1 MRLPFCI
8 LTVRG
13 DVLADGELHFV
24 EAARTLVAARRRV
37 DALAK
42 SWPAQYVIY
51 NAETGERLLAQS
63 KTAVGM
69 RRVVSR

>member
-24 EAARTLVAARRRV
+24 EATRTLGAAQRRV

-51 NAETGERLLAQS
+51 NAETGERLSAESRTSLS
-63 KTAVGM
+63 
-69 RRVVSR
+69 RRRLVSR